1 MFLLCLS
8 HFIPNKPPFASAPFI
23 LQAGI
28 FNPFLCTVEF
38 LEKSLTQVCNLF
50 LSFSSIKNLQGNGAF
65 YCLCSYFQ
73 FHKAQQC
80 SWLSCCRNREMGKK
94 KKLEKWSFL
103 AFVRMPRFVSAKD
116 ATPAAPPPW
125 WPPHC
130 PHTSVRM
137 FQLPIC
143 KACCCGSC
151 MPQMRWG
158 CCEAGALD
166 GAVVMSIHERL
177 AAWIAGPSCE
187 AEDLKRRLRLSSH
200 KSHCS
205 RINRFWA
212 SFVSGMDTQ
221 QNHY

>member
-73 FHKAQQC
+73 FHKAQQH

-94 KKLEKWSFL
+94 KKVGEVKLFGFHEDAQIYQRKGCYACSTSPL
-103 AFVRMPRFVSAKD
+103 VTPSLPTHICPDVSA
-116 ATPAAPPPW
+116 
-125 WPPHC
+125 PHLQ
-130 PHTSVRM
+130 SVLLWELHASDEMR
-137 FQLPIC
+137 LLRGRC
-143 KACCCGSC
+143 A
-151 MPQMRWG
+151 RWG
-158 CCEAGALD
+158 GCYVNPRTPRCLD
-166 GAVVMSIHERL
+166 RWPFL
-177 AAWIAGPSCE
+177 
-187 AEDLKRRLRLSSH
+187 
-200 KSHCS
+200 
-205 RINRFWA
+205 
-212 SFVSGMDTQ
+212 
-221 QNHY
+221 